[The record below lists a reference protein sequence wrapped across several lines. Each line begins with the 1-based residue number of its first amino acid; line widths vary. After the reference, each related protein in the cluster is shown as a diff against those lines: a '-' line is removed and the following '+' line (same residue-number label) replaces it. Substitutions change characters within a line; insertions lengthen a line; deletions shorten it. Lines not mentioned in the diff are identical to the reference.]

1 MPISDDH
8 IVSAKCKQGSHRL
21 VLKNFNG
28 ISRKKSQ
35 ISMRILNIT
44 KRKVQI
50 LLLTCLTANTGWFL
64 WKSISVL
71 PDLFDSSNWWTA
83 LYKSS
88 SRSPPNV
95 LLNKTCVSD
104 VARHVAPSIRITCRV
119 IATKERKSINWNL
132 SQYQKTT
139 YQGIPIVNIRQPE
152 TVLSRIELLHSE
164 SEAGIHQLLRFLLK

>member
-8 IVSAKCKQGSHRL
+8 IVSAKCKKKGSHRL
-21 VLKNFNG
+21 VLKYF
-28 ISRKKSQ
+28 KKKIPNIHENSEHHKTESANPIAYSPYSQ
-35 ISMRILNIT
+35 HW
-44 KRKVQI
+44 V
-50 LLLTCLTANTGWFL
+50 FL

-71 PDLFDSSNWWTA
+71 PDLFNSSNWWTA

-95 LLNKTCVSD
+95 LLNKTCMSD
-104 VARHVAPSIRITCRV
+104 VARHVAPWIRITCRV

-132 SQYQKTT
+132 SQYHKTT
-139 YQGIPIVNIRQPE
+139 FQGIPIVNIRQPE

>member
-21 VLKNFNG
+21 VLKNFNN
-28 ISRKKSQ
+28 ISRKKNPNIHENCEHHKTESANPIAYSPYSQ
-35 ISMRILNIT
+35 HW
-44 KRKVQI
+44 V
-50 LLLTCLTANTGWFL
+50 FL
-64 WKSISVL
+64 WKSIGLL
-71 PDLFDSSNWWTA
+71 PDLFNSSNWWTA

-119 IATKERKSINWNL
+119 IAAKKKKINKLESVSI
-132 SQYQKTT
+132 SKDH
-139 YQGIPIVNIRQPE
+139 
-152 TVLSRIELLHSE
+152 LSRDSHCK
-164 SEAGIHQLLRFLLK
+164 H

>member
-8 IVSAKCKQGSHRL
+8 IVSAKCKQGYHRL
-21 VLKNFNG
+21 VLKNF
-28 ISRKKSQ
+28 KKNIPNIHENSEHHKTESANPIAYLPYSQ
-35 ISMRILNIT
+35 HW
-44 KRKVQI
+44 V
-50 LLLTCLTANTGWFL
+50 FL

-71 PDLFDSSNWWTA
+71 PDLFNSSNWWTA

-88 SRSPPNV
+88 SRSPLNV
-95 LLNKTCVSD
+95 LLNKICVSD
-104 VARHVAPSIRITCRV
+104 VARHMAPSIRITCRV

-139 YQGIPIVNIRQPE
+139 FQGIPIVNIRQPE
-152 TVLSRIELLHSE
+152 TVLLRIELLHSE